1 MPITVDQ
8 RLQLLNAGYT
18 KQEIEEMLSPAAGDP
33 PVPAPDPAPVD
44 DPAPADPQPAP
55 AGDPVIEEMSRRFEE
70 ELAKLRSEMQ
80 KQNISN
86 VSNNIPKPPTAEEAL
101 GSLVAE
107 PAKR

>member
-1 MPITVDQ
+1 MLTIEQ

-18 KQEIEEMLSPAAGDP
+18 KQEIEDMLSPVSGDP
-33 PVPAPDPAPVD
+33 PAPVPDPASVD
-44 DPAPADPQPAP
+44 VPAPADPQPAP

-70 ELAKLRSEMQ
+70 ELAKLRSEIQ

-101 GSLVAE
+101 GSLVAA
-107 PAKR
+107 PMKK